1 MPLNAKQAAFVASQ
15 MTGAS
20 NRDAAVN
27 AGYSIQTAAAAGAR
41 LAKHPDILAELQ
53 RRRLND
59 SASAT
64 TIAHTDPMAYLLEV
78 MNDARFDPRLR
89 VDAAKAL
96 MPFLHPRSSEGPPLG
111 KRAEAQARAS
121 SAADDTEWEELLPR
135 HDRAAPVQ

>member
-53 RRRLND
+53 RRRLNVSVQPSHLD
-59 SASAT
+59 
-64 TIAHTDPMAYLLEV
+64 
-78 MNDARFDPRLR
+78 RRLR
-89 VDAAKAL
+89 VT
-96 MPFLHPRSSEGPPLG
+96 R
-111 KRAEAQARAS
+111 R
-121 SAADDTEWEELLPR
+121 
-135 HDRAAPVQ
+135 